1 MDDSKRIIDAY
12 LSLLS
17 GLAETVIGASPAVG
31 TPYGH
36 RLERLR
42 VRLEYDPNADAVEES
57 TAAARTELKD
67 YAHQSAIYVDRH
79 GAELRRA
86 TEVLLESVRGLAQKQ
101 DFYCARLRQFSTQME
116 TTPYPT
122 DPEHLQDVVS
132 MQAAGLRN
140 CVESLNHEWQSLLT
154 RMKIEL
160 VEAERRI
167 AEAET
172 TDPVTGLM
180 NHRKMER
187 QMEQHRVS
195 GEPGTLLLFT
205 IGLGL
210 PDDVIQQV
218 GSRLMGQFR
227 HADRVSRWSGNE
239 FLVLFRGAQEV
250 AESRAEE
257 IVAWVGGRYL
267 ADSGDQVEV
276 QVSGG
281 VVQEEV
287 SLA

>member
-1 MDDSKRIIDAY
+1 MDDSRRMIESY

-17 GLAETVIGASPAVG
+17 GLAECVISASPAVG
-31 TPYGH
+31 TPYGQ

-42 VRLEYDPNADAVEES
+42 VRLEYDPNAAAVEDS
-57 TAAARTELKD
+57 TEAARTELKD
-67 YAHQSAIYVDRH
+67 YAHQSAVYVERH

-86 TEVLLESVRGLAQKQ
+86 TEVLLESVRALAQKQ

-116 TTPYPT
+116 TTAYPT
-122 DPEHLQDVVS
+122 DPGHLSDVVS

-140 CVESLNHEWQSLLT
+140 CVESLSHEWQSLLT

-180 NHRKMER
+180 NNREMQR
-187 QMEQHRVS
+187 QIEQHRLS

-205 IGLGL
+205 INAGL
-210 PDDVIQQV
+210 PDDVVQQV
-218 GSRLMGQFR
+218 GSRLMG
-227 HADRVSRWSGNE
+227 
-239 FLVLFRGAQEV
+239 
-250 AESRAEE
+250 
-257 IVAWVGGRYL
+257 
-267 ADSGDQVEV
+267 
-276 QVSGG
+276 
-281 VVQEEV
+281 
-287 SLA
+287 

>member
-1 MDDSKRIIDAY
+1 MDESKRIVESY

-17 GLAETVIGASPAVG
+17 GLAESVIAASPAVG

-57 TAAARTELKD
+57 TDAARTELKD
-67 YAHQSAIYVDRH
+67 YSHQAAIYVDRH

-86 TEVLLESVRGLAQKQ
+86 TEVLLDSVRMLSQKQ
-101 DFYCARLRQFSTQME
+101 DFYCARLRQFSNQME

-122 DPEHLQDVVS
+122 DPEHLADIVS
-132 MQAAGLRN
+132 MQATGLRN
-140 CVESLNHEWQSLLT
+140 CIDSLSHDWQSLLT
-154 RMKIEL
+154 RMKVEL

-172 TDPVTGLM
+172 TDPITGLM
-180 NHRKMER
+180 NHREMER
-187 QMEQHRVS
+187 QVELHRAS

-218 GSRLMGQFR
+218 ASRLMGQFR

-239 FLVLFRGAQEV
+239 FLVLFRGSPEI

-267 ADSGDQVEV
+267 ADNGDQAEV

-281 VVQEEV
+281 LVQHEAA
-287 SLA
+287 LA